1 MTSENEIKKIIK
13 ESVSEILEEKNRPKK
28 TELVEILGV
37 VLTPI
42 VIAAVSLFV
51 TYKMDKTQAANAK
64 LIADSQIESA
74 QRMAEAQREHN
85 AQITEAEL
93 EVQRLN
99 QIEEIFSKIIEK
111 PKDSVDT
118 ETKKMLIGSLTVH
131 RETSLPFLVR
141 IRDYYGGYD
150 GDLRELSDYATETIA
165 AVLANKHLNFEKMN
179 FSIRGE
185 LRILRFAK
193 LQDYNLNGVVF
204 DNCNLY
210 QAKFL
215 RSSLIDA
222 SFKSADLF
230 GANFSETKL
239 DGAKFAGANLRRAI
253 FTGSKI
259 EGADFEDA
267 VNLKDASFTL
277 ASILKTYKDKKKNP
291 FVKEKVD
298 NDTVLELLVQHIE
311 ELKNISP
318 EYKVKKLKKF
328 LKRFDNIIS
337 YEGLMENLEERRA
350 QRLASKNSESTSLAV
365 AGHS

>member
-1 MTSENEIKKIIK
+1 MTNENEIKHIIK
-13 ESVSEILEEKNRPKK
+13 ESVREILEEEHRSPKSK
-28 TELVEILGV
+28 VVEILGV
-37 VLTPI
+37 ILTPI

-51 TYKMDKTQAANAK
+51 TIKMDETQAANAK
-64 LIADSQIESA
+64 LIAASQIESA

-85 AQITEAEL
+85 AKITEAEL

-111 PKDSVDT
+111 PYDSSDT

-141 IRDYYGGYD
+141 IRDYFGSYD
-150 GDLRELSDYATETIA
+150 GKLGGLADHARETIA

-185 LRILRFAK
+185 LRLLRFAK

-204 DNCNLY
+204 DNCNLF

-215 RSSLIDA
+215 RSSLINA
-222 SFKSADLF
+222 SFKHADLY

-239 DGAKFAGANLRRAI
+239 DGANFDGANLRKAV
-253 FTGSKI
+253 FTSSKI
-259 EGADFEDA
+259 DGANFENA
-267 VNLKDASFTL
+267 INLKDAEFSL
-277 ASILKTYKDKKKNP
+277 SSILKTYQDKKNP
-291 FVKEKVD
+291 FEKVKD
-298 NDTVLELLVQHIE
+298 HIVLELLVQHI
-311 ELKNISP
+311 
-318 EYKVKKLKKF
+318 KKLKQLGPNNLELKEF
-328 LKRFDNIIS
+328 RKRFVDITNYDRFIK
-337 YEGLMENLEERRA
+337 NLEEREE
-350 QRLASKNSESTSLAV
+350 QRLASKKSESVLLAA